1 MILSIFSNRGDCIIL
16 YWMLESMCNVIF
28 SRLQSCFF
36 FSKNGLILL
45 GSVSLLLKTKKPCI
59 GLVKMVITLDILN
72 HLIYF
77 DLILLTYAC

>member
-1 MILSIFSNRGDCIIL
+1 MTVQYYIGCWNLCATLSLVGCR
-16 YWMLESMCNVIF
+16 VVV
-28 SRLQSCFF
+28 FF
-36 FSKNGLILL
+36 FKKNGLILL